1 MKITHLTALVLM
13 SLSLS
18 SQAVRAAEGQ
28 LLIWEDIKKSSG
40 ISDAVKDFE
49 KENNVK
55 VVVQET
61 PYAQQTEKLR
71 LDGPAGIGPDV
82 VVIPNDQ
89 LGTAV
94 VQGLLA
100 LLTPDKAFTD
110 SFTLS
115 AINAFQPK
123 G

>member
-18 SQAVRAAEGQ
+18 SQTVRAAEGQ
-28 LLIWEDIKKSSG
+28 LLVWEDIKKSSG

-61 PYAQQTEKLR
+61 PYTQQTEKLR
-71 LDGPAGIGPDV
+71 LDGPAGIGPD
-82 VVIPNDQ
+82 
-89 LGTAV
+89 
-94 VQGLLA
+94 
-100 LLTPDKAFTD
+100 
-110 SFTLS
+110 
-115 AINAFQPK
+115 
-123 G
+123 